1 MYESCPITFH
11 QVDGTLARL
20 SSFFIIL
27 SVIVFFSTSFA
38 WILYILI
45 ADFLVRLY
53 SNKSYSPIYN
63 LALFTK
69 KILHL
74 KTDMV
79 DGGAKRLA
87 AYFGLTFMILLA
99 FESFFHLR
107 DILYI
112 TAGVFLSCAFL
123 EVAFDFCIGCKIY
136 FLIKKVYPDF
146 MS

>member
-1 MYESCPITFH
+1 
-11 QVDGTLARL
+11 
-20 SSFFIIL
+20 
-27 SVIVFFSTSFA
+27 
-38 WILYILI
+38 
-45 ADFLVRLY
+45 
-53 SNKSYSPIYN
+53 
-63 LALFTK
+63 
-69 KILHL
+69 
-74 KTDMV
+74 MV